1 MSRARHNPAPNRAS
15 GGRTSMKVSGNPDV
29 FAEAE
34 DKKKGGKVKKRA
46 TGGSVTA
53 GVGAAPTKEIG
64 RMSGGAVKARMDRPG
79 RKKGGRVGANNSPLS
94 TAHGTCAAPS
104 SPSSNGGN

>member
-1 MSRARHNPAPNRAS
+1 MSKARHKKAD
-15 GGRTSMKVSGNPDV
+15 GGRTNMKVSGNPDV
-29 FAEAE
+29 FKEAE
-34 DKKKGGKVKKRA
+34 DKKKGGKCRA

-53 GVGAAPTKEIG
+53 GVGAAPVATKSIG

-79 RKKGGRVGANNSPLS
+79 RKTGGAVGANRSPLS

-104 SPSSNGGN
+104 APASSANSN